1 MNIENKRLFEKNI
14 CKDRIKELSTYIL
27 RDNETIDRLQSILKN
42 KEYNLKEIEK
52 ISVANNDRQAEI
64 EELEDRIISLDSGML
79 DFEIQQ
85 EYITNK
91 EEKNRRNLDVK
102 QKQMDVSIIKKENK
116 KKFDKIVKDTKSSD
130 RERKYSSK
138 DHDRAMYHL
147 ERATDTL
154 PNYIKNN
161 LNEMPSN
168 KGYIWK
174 NVWFFGKKSPERNQP
189 TVMFEKF
196 QGYMKIMEIYRDN
209 IFHYEKRD
217 REGKI
222 LIDVEARR
230 VNL

>member
-27 RDNETIDRLQSILKN
+27 RDNETIERLESISKN
-42 KEYNLKEIEK
+42 REYNLKEIEK
-52 ISVANNDRQAEI
+52 INDANSDRQAEI
-64 EELEDRIISLDSGML
+64 DELEERINSIESGML

-85 EYITNK
+85 EYLRNQ
-91 EEKNRRNLDVK
+91 EEKNRRQTEIK
-102 QKQMDVSIIKKENK
+102 QKQIDISVVKKENK
-116 KKFDKIVKDTKSSD
+116 KKFDKIVKDSKSSD
-130 RERKYSSK
+130 REQKYSSK

-174 NVWFFGKKSPERNQP
+174 NVWFFGKKSPEKNQP
-189 TVMFEKF
+189 TIMFEKF
-196 QGYMKIMEIYRDN
+196 QGYMKIMEIYSDN
-209 IFHYEKRD
+209 VFYYEKRD

-222 LIDVEARR
+222 LIDVVPRR
-230 VNL
+230 INL